1 MPPPVTVP
9 PPTCLPDTRSAR
21 CADPQLETLSQRWD
35 ALFEEALAETNK
47 RPVYDPMAPTDLYTD
62 GSCSDNGRPFAAA
75 GWGVHVYNSDQLGE
89 FFGALPGQVQTNNR
103 AELAAVEAALQLAWD
118 STHAHCRIF
127 ADCNLA
133 CMALTNDTTEW
144 SWRKALGVQG
154 WLHRWESNGWRNAAG
169 KRVRHAD
176 IWKRI
181 LRRYRLFESEPN
193 RCVEIMHV
201 TVHDGNDGN
210 ERSDSLVKRGVELRF
225 RLMGLHSSD
234 WFQAALTLY
243 WSNRGS

>member
-1 MPPPVTVP
+1 M
-9 PPTCLPDTRSAR
+9 D
-21 CADPQLETLSQRWD
+21 
-35 ALFEEALAETNK
+35 
-47 RPVYDPMAPTDLYTD
+47 
-62 GSCSDNGRPFAAA
+62 
-75 GWGVHVYNSDQLGE
+75 
-89 FFGALPGQVQTNNR
+89 
-103 AELAAVEAALQLAWD
+103 WD

-181 LRRYRLFESEPN
+181 LRRYRLFEYEPN
-193 RCVEIMHV
+193 RCVEIMYV
-201 TVHDGNDGN
+201 TAAHDGNNGN
-210 ERSDSLVKRGVELRF
+210 ERADTLAKRGAELRF
-225 RLMGLHSSD
+225 ELMVLQSPD
-234 WFQAALTLY
+234 WFQTAIKLY
-243 WSNRGS
+243 WSNRGR